1 LLAESQ
7 LWYPLLV
14 RKPSPSRP
22 HRPALARSAG
32 FVLGRDRF
40 ARISAV
46 EGVVLTPEMRAAL
59 ERFDRDGLS
68 AAERRSAI
76 QARFASAH

>member
-1 LLAESQ
+1 
-7 LWYPLLV
+7 
-14 RKPSPSRP
+14 
-22 HRPALARSAG
+22 
-32 FVLGRDRF
+32 VLGRDRF

-46 EGVVLTPEMRAAL
+46 EGVALTPEMRAAL
-59 ERFDRDGLS
+59 ERFDRDGLN

>member
-1 LLAESQ
+1 
-7 LWYPLLV
+7 
-14 RKPSPSRP
+14 
-22 HRPALARSAG
+22 
-32 FVLGRDRF
+32 VLGRDRF

-46 EGVVLTPEMRAAL
+46 EGVALTPEMRAAL